1 MHDRTA
7 MQTLIQELKND
18 FEYIQENCRL
28 VEKAALRSSG
38 SSWADELDLMV
49 VGASLHGLFNAF
61 EAYFLRIAKFFEN
74 NVDQQSWHRDLL
86 DRMTFEI
93 PDVRPALITDR
104 LLVERIDELRRFRHV
119 FRNLYK
125 TRLTASKLKIVYDAA
140 HGIDRD
146 FGAGHKNFLEWLEL
160 VARSMP

>member
-1 MHDRTA
+1 MNDRTVI
-7 MQTLIQELKND
+7 QTLIQELKND
-18 FEYIQENCRL
+18 FEYIEENCRL
-28 VEKAALRSSG
+28 VEKAALRSSD

-74 NVDQQSWHRDLL
+74 SVDQQSWHRDLL

-104 LLVERIDELRRFRHV
+104 ALAERIDELRRFRHV

-125 TRLTASKLKIVYDAA
+125 TKLTANKLKIVYEAA
-140 HGIDRD
+140 QGIDRE
-146 FGAGHKNFLEWLEL
+146 FMAGHRAFLGWLEL
-160 VARSMP
+160 VSQSL